1 LTVTPELRQMLHQS
15 VMRTIQRRMPG
26 RALPGDQPE
35 K

>member
-1 LTVTPELRQMLHQS
+1 MTPELRQMLHQS

-26 RALPGDQPE
+26 RALPGAPPE